1 MRKIGLTLLCTALS
15 SFVVTPVAAQEYMF
29 TYSKLFSQLKN
40 NTKEGHEDVKVGIFF
55 VNPQTKQLCDIE
67 KAWMEKEEHYE
78 EFMIPASKELP
89 LPIDNNLKS
98 ANPLVFVQ
106 TPQDMRCDYSLVVM
120 TKQPLQGKVTY
131 AQLEP
136 LMPQM
141 KTMLDDLGG
150 MFSSWFTPDVEGVT
164 MEFADQLNDM
174 ITFSNGQK
182 KAIVNGKVQVAL
194 SEIRRSGLYGVT
206 AAHYARFALLTCG
219 KEVMS

>member
-15 SFVVTPVAAQEYMF
+15 SFVATPVSAQEYMF

-89 LPIDNNLKS
+89 LPVDNNLKS

-194 SEIRRSGLYGVT
+194 SEIGEAGYMVLPQPTMRVLPYLP
-206 AAHYARFALLTCG
+206 AA
-219 KEVMS
+219 KK

>member
-1 MRKIGLTLLCTALS
+1 MIKIGLTLLCTALS
-15 SFVVTPVAAQEYMF
+15 SFVVTPVSAQEYMF

-40 NTKEGHEDVKVGIFF
+40 NSKEGHEDVKVGIFF

-194 SEIRRSGLYGVT
+194 SEIGEAGYMLLPQPTMRVLPYLP
-206 AAHYARFALLTCG
+206 AA
-219 KEVMS
+219 KK

>member
-15 SFVVTPVAAQEYMF
+15 SFVVTPVSAQEYMF

-40 NTKEGHEDVKVGIFF
+40 NTKEGHEDVKVGVFF

-164 MEFADQLNDM
+164 MEFAEQLNDM

-194 SEIRRSGLYGVT
+194 SEIGEAGYMLLPQPTMRVLPYLP
-206 AAHYARFALLTCG
+206 AA
-219 KEVMS
+219 KK

>member
-15 SFVVTPVAAQEYMF
+15 SFVVTPVSAQEYMF

-89 LPIDNNLKS
+89 LPVDNNLKS

-106 TPQDMRCDYSLVVM
+106 TPQDMRCDYSLIVM

-194 SEIRRSGLYGVT
+194 SEIGEAGYMVLPQPTMRVLPYLP
-206 AAHYARFALLTCG
+206 AA
-219 KEVMS
+219 KK

>member
-15 SFVVTPVAAQEYMF
+15 SFVVTPVSAQEYMF

-89 LPIDNNLKS
+89 LPVDNNLKS

-106 TPQDMRCDYSLVVM
+106 TQQDMRCDYSLVVM

-194 SEIRRSGLYGVT
+194 SEIGEAGYMVLPQPTMRVLPYLP
-206 AAHYARFALLTCG
+206 AA
-219 KEVMS
+219 KK

>member
-15 SFVVTPVAAQEYMF
+15 SFVVTPVAAQKYMF

-194 SEIRRSGLYGVT
+194 SEIGETGYIVLPQPTMRVLPYLP
-206 AAHYARFALLTCG
+206 AA
-219 KEVMS
+219 KK

>member
-15 SFVVTPVAAQEYMF
+15 SFVVTPVSAQEYMF

-78 EFMIPASKELP
+78 EFMIPESKELP

-194 SEIRRSGLYGVT
+194 SEIGEAGYMVLPQPTMRVLPYLP
-206 AAHYARFALLTCG
+206 AA
-219 KEVMS
+219 KK